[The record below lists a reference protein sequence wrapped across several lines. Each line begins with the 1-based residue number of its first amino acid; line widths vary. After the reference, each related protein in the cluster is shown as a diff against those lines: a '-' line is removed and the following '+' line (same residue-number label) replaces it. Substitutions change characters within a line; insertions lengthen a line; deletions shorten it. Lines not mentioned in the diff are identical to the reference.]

1 MNEEE
6 LWLDHVRMMRLVK
19 SVIETNCEDIY
30 IIDTYI
36 ADLKNRINWDKEAIK
51 AVNARRGVDM
61 VDDYS
66 VAIKALYIH
75 RANFQ
80 IIVYKDKVDFAKRSQ
95 VIPDNESFYGHIEVM
110 KRYKDVQNIRDMMA
124 KRLGDRVILR
134 K

>member
-51 AVNARRGVDM
+51 AVNDRKGIDM

-75 RANFQ
+75 RDSLLESKVAKSGDGVLIGIFWLMAV
-80 IIVYKDKVDFAKRSQ
+80 ICAGVYLLKDK
-95 VIPDNESFYGHIEVM
+95 I
-110 KRYKDVQNIRDMMA
+110 
-124 KRLGDRVILR
+124 
-134 K
+134 